1 MQKNKIVTVWAL
13 VITMSVIALAVGWF
27 AITRHHPPANAQTV
41 EEAIAGGVLQI
52 ENPYSP
58 TNVDDEDRMYSLAEA
73 LGIPIESMPREIFE
87 SASNRTEARLTMV
100 QILKKAQ
107 EQGTLNRT
115 EAEAVLAALTQASS
129 TPPWT
134 PSLRK
139 AHRLNGSADRWALD
153 LHLATSTCKTSHQYT
168 VAVQGGSKFSPAQ
181 DLNLNVIKVIKVTN
195 A

>member
-1 MQKNKIVTVWAL
+1 MQKNKIAAVWAL
-13 VITMSVIALAVGWF
+13 VITMSVIAVAVGWF
-27 AITRHHPPANAQTV
+27 ATTRHHPPANAQTV

-87 SASNRTEARLTMV
+87 SASNRTEARLTMA

-115 EAEAVLAALTQASS
+115 EAEAVLAAFDAGLINPAVDTI
-129 TPPWT
+129 
-134 PSLRK
+134 
-139 AHRLNGSADRWALD
+139 
-153 LHLATSTCKTSHQYT
+153 
-168 VAVQGGSKFSPAQ
+168 VAESSPAQ
-181 DLNLNVIKVIKVTN
+181 WFR
-195 A
+195 